1 MCGLGDFSAAVF
13 FFFFGFGEGSFST
26 VFFFAFGFGVASGVS
41 LGVGDASGSSAGVF
55 LTFAFGFGDG
65 DGEDDFFFLWGD
77 VFDLGVGVGDSSEFT
92 ARAFRTRVGFSSSVG
107 CARRTKPPVTALS
120 ARKVVSQT
128 RKRTTAAQ
136 RIRVSRAINRQRSQ
150 NFANYAGCIAGS
162 DISDL
167 PRFSR
172 SRRRMA
178 FNLPPSSRNKQVRYI
193 QVSKMMIDA
202 SAR

>member
-13 FFFFGFGEGSFST
+13 FFFFGFGEGSFSA

-41 LGVGDASGSSAGVF
+41 LGVGDASDSSAGVF
-55 LTFAFGFGDG
+55 FTFAFGFGDG
-65 DGEDDFFFLWGD
+65 KDDFFFLWGD

-92 ARAFRTRVGFSSSVG
+92 ARAFRTRVGFSSLVC
-107 CARRTKPPVTALS
+107 CAWRTKPPMTALS

-136 RIRVSRAINRQRSQ
+136 RIRVSRAINRQRNQ

-162 DISDL
+162 DISDF

-172 SRRRMA
+172 SRRRIA

-193 QVSKMMIDA
+193 QKSKIMIDA